1 MDEVGIDVGGT
12 FTDFIFES
20 NSRYTVAKV
29 PTTQF
34 NPSDA
39 IIQGLGSLNTT
50 VNKIVHSST
59 IATNTL
65 LERNGAKTGLIT
77 SAGFRDILQ
86 IGRQVRSDIYE
97 LEPTPAPSLIHHEA
111 IFEFPIKLDQNGKV
125 LTNDNKTP
133 EVLYQECLDFAAAN
147 QLESLA
153 ICLLYSYINDDLERG
168 FESYYT
174 TSETTTR
181 SMCLHLSQYR
191 VLYRQN
197 IEKLKGPLPQS

>member
-1 MDEVGIDVGGT
+1 MVEVGIDVGGT

-168 FESYYT
+168 FES
-174 TSETTTR
+174 
-181 SMCLHLSQYR
+181 
-191 VLYRQN
+191 
-197 IEKLKGPLPQS
+197 